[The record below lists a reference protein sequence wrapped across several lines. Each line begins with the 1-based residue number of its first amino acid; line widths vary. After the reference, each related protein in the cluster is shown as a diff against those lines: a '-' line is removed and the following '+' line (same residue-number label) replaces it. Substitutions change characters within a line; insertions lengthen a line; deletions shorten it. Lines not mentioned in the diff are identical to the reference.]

1 MDATDHDAR
10 DEQASRSLGLRGS
23 METSSDLHN
32 TDTNIDYS
40 DIDYGAD
47 YPDPSYDLNFLEW
60 PMGDS
65 GNNIQVSQTST
76 YKHRKSKLDNKT
88 LAQHVTHNLNLLCK
102 AQT

>member
-1 MDATDHDAR
+1 MDAADHDAR
-10 DEQASRSLGLRGS
+10 DEQASRSLGLRES

-47 YPDPSYDLNFLEW
+47 YPDPFYDLDFREW

-65 GNNIQVSQTST
+65 GNDYPSISDINIQ
-76 YKHRKSKLDNKT
+76 
-88 LAQHVTHNLNLLCK
+88 AP
-102 AQT
+102 